1 MGERSDKA
9 DQLNKEAK
17 GRATAPGQN
26 RTRTFINDAG
36 ETIDG
41 TMNDYHDTLR
51 EQGYRP
57 VENDTAD
64 EVTTEGNEA

>member
-1 MGERSDKA
+1 MGERSEKV
-9 DQLNKEAK
+9 DQLNKAAK
-17 GRATAPGQN
+17 GRTTAPGQN

-64 EVTTEGNEA
+64 EGETEGNEA